1 MAATNAAITK
11 ANNAM
16 RQMNMAAN
24 AQVNAEAGKNVSQN
38 LAKMNEGYNKAA
50 AGFNGAANKMI
61 TLNLVNIANKFKNAA
76 KAAEAASAVK
86 AAQNATAGLNMLR
99 AAMVKNLKN
108 VNQGK
113 PPVNAAGLA

>member
-1 MAATNAAITK
+1 MATTNAAITQ
-11 ANNAM
+11 ANNALK
-16 RQMNMAAN
+16 QVNMAAN

-38 LAKMNEGYNKAA
+38 LAKMNQGYNKAA
-50 AGFNGAANKMI
+50 AGFNSAANKMI
-61 TLNLVNIANKFKNAA
+61 TLNLANIAAKFKNAA

-86 AAQNATAGLNMLR
+86 ATQNAASGLNMLR

-113 PPVNAAGLA
+113 PPANAAGVV

>member
-1 MAATNAAITK
+1 MAATNAAITQ

-16 RQMNMAAN
+16 KQVNLAAN
-24 AQVNAEAGKNVSQN
+24 AQENAEAGKNVSQN
-38 LAKMNEGYNKAA
+38 LAKMNQGYNKAA
-50 AGFNGAANKMI
+50 AGFDSAANKLI

-76 KAAEAASAVK
+76 RAAEAASAVK
-86 AAQNATAGLNMLR
+86 AAQNATSGLNMLR

-113 PPVNAAGLA
+113 PPVNAAGVV

>member
-1 MAATNAAITK
+1 MATTNAAITQ

-16 RQMNMAAN
+16 KQVGMAAN
-24 AQVNAEAGKNVSQN
+24 AQANAEAGKNVSQN

-50 AGFNGAANKMI
+50 QGFNGVANKMI
-61 TLNLVNIANKFKNAA
+61 TLNLQNIANKFKNAA
-76 KAAEAASAVK
+76 KAAEAASAAK
-86 AAQNATAGLNMLR
+86 AAQNATAGMNLLR

-113 PPVNAAGLA
+113 PPANAAGVV